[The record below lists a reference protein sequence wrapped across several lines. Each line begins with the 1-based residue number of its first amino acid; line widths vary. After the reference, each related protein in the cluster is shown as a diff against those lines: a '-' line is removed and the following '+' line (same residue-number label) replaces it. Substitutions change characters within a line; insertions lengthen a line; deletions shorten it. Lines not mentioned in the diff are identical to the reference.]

1 MNTGR
6 SLLAQILTYM
16 PKYQFDKI
24 IEKYRGNYKAQE
36 FSCWEQYV
44 CMVFAQLT
52 YRESLRDIESCL
64 EAFGSKL
71 YHCGIKS
78 KVTKSMLAYWNE
90 KQNGIFIVNMLS
102 ISLAMHGSCIK
113 GIMNF

>member
-6 SLLAQILTYM
+6 SLLSQILTYR

-24 IEKYRGNYKAQE
+24 IEKYKENYRAQQ

-52 YRESLRDIESCL
+52 YRESLRDIETCL
-64 EAFGSKL
+64 AAFASKL

-78 KVTKSMLAYWNE
+78 KVAKSTLAYWN
-90 KQNGIFIVNMLS
+90 KKTTGIFIVNMLS
-102 ISLAMHGSCIK
+102 ILLAMQGSCIK